1 MSAGLFGK
9 LPAKRDFVAANAPRR
24 FLETWEPWLQAG
36 VAASKQTLA
45 AAWAESYNRAP
56 IWRYWL
62 GANFCGEALIGAFM
76 PSVDGVGRAFPLT
89 IFAFKDDGALA
100 PPEIDD
106 NGPWCDAAEALLL
119 SALDAEATLEAIT
132 DKLAHLPPPASHAF
146 SGQAKSFREL
156 SDGGA
161 LIVAADEG
169 VSAAFLT
176 ARRLGHRRAFSSQSF
191 WWTIGGEGFPACA
204 LSYIGLPPPE
214 RFVDLMTGAFAETT
228 TAISGESSSGES
240 R

>member
-24 FLETWEPWLQAG
+24 FLETWEPWLQSG
-36 VAASKQTLA
+36 VATSKQA
-45 AAWAESYNRAP
+45 IADAWVESYNRAP

-106 NGPWCDAAEALLL
+106 NGPWCEAAEALLL
-119 SALDAEATLEAIT
+119 SALDAHATLEAIT
-132 DKLAHLPPPASHAF
+132 DGLAALPAPSPQAPAEQSR
-146 SGQAKSFREL
+146 SFREL
-156 SDGGA
+156 PDGGA
-161 LIVAADEG
+161 LIGTADEG

-176 ARRLGHRRAFSSQSF
+176 ARRLGHRHAFSSQSF

-204 LSYIGLPPPE
+204 LSYAGLPPPA
-214 RFVDLMTGAFAETT
+214 RFADFLTGAFAETT
-228 TAISGESSSGES
+228 AAFSGGS